1 MWSWICFVQVKK
13 LRLKTSSKPWIDS
26 ETISID
32 STISAIYVRDK
43 LSLKRNGAI
52 QFEPTNNANIF
63 KDFNS
68 DLVGNLVRKLPA
80 ALRKFNNN

>member
-1 MWSWICFVQVKK
+1 M
-13 LRLKTSSKPWIDS
+13 
-26 ETISID
+26 
-32 STISAIYVRDK
+32 RDK